1 MPARQP
7 QQTPPV
13 ALERDIQVGRPLFFK
28 KDAAAVR
35 DAEMARNFKEAA
47 TWEPKAA
54 AKKKPT
60 AKRRVTRTLVASGSV
75 RDGVVSLLANQLRVS
90 KAEADGKAIRG
101 LVAACGPD
109 TQSLVASAINHDWS
123 GLSRQ
128 FRQADVSCDDTADTL
143 AEEITNRMS

>member
-1 MPARQP
+1 MATKKKLATKRKRAAKKK
-7 QQTPPV
+7 PV
-13 ALERDIQVGRPLFFK
+13 AKRK
-28 KDAAAVR
+28 S
-35 DAEMARNFKEAA
+35 
-47 TWEPKAA
+47 A

-60 AKRRVTRTLVASGSV
+60 TRKPTTKKPTAKRAATRTLVAGGSV

-90 KAEADGKAIRG
+90 KAEADGKAIRA

>member
-1 MPARQP
+1 MA
-7 QQTPPV
+7 T
-13 ALERDIQVGRPLFFK
+13 K
-28 KDAAAVR
+28 K
-35 DAEMARNFKEAA
+35 KLA
-47 TWEPKAA
+47 TKRKRA
-54 AKKKPT
+54 AKKKPVAKRKFATKKKPTTKKPT
-60 AKRRVTRTLVASGSV
+60 AKKSTATRAATRTLVAGGSV

-90 KAEADGKAIRG
+90 KAEADGKAIRA

>member
-1 MPARQP
+1 MATKKKLATKRKRAAKKK
-7 QQTPPV
+7 PV
-13 ALERDIQVGRPLFFK
+13 AKRK
-28 KDAAAVR
+28 S
-35 DAEMARNFKEAA
+35 
-47 TWEPKAA
+47 A

-60 AKRRVTRTLVASGSV
+60 TRKPTAKKSTATRAATRTLVAGGSV

-90 KAEADGKAIRG
+90 KAEADGKAIRA

>member
-1 MPARQP
+1 MATKKKLATKRKRAAKKK
-7 QQTPPV
+7 PV
-13 ALERDIQVGRPLFFK
+13 AKRK
-28 KDAAAVR
+28 S
-35 DAEMARNFKEAA
+35 
-47 TWEPKAA
+47 A

-60 AKRRVTRTLVASGSV
+60 TRKPTAKKSTATRAATRALVAGGSV

-90 KAEADGKAIRG
+90 KAEAAGKAIRA

>member
-1 MPARQP
+1 MATKKKLATKRKRAAKKK
-7 QQTPPV
+7 PV
-13 ALERDIQVGRPLFFK
+13 AKRK
-28 KDAAAVR
+28 S
-35 DAEMARNFKEAA
+35 
-47 TWEPKAA
+47 A

-60 AKRRVTRTLVASGSV
+60 TRKPTAKKSTATRAATRTLVAGGSV

>member
-1 MPARQP
+1 MATKKKLATKRKRAAKKK
-7 QQTPPV
+7 PV
-13 ALERDIQVGRPLFFK
+13 AKRK
-28 KDAAAVR
+28 S
-35 DAEMARNFKEAA
+35 
-47 TWEPKAA
+47 A

-60 AKRRVTRTLVASGSV
+60 TKKPTTKKPTAKKSTATRAATRALVAGGSV

-90 KAEADGKAIRG
+90 KAEADGKAIRA